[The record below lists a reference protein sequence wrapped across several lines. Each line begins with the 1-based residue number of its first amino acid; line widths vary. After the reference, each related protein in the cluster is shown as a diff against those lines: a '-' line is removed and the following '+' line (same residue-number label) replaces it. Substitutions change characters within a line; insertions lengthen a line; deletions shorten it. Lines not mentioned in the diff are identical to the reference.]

1 MRWYSEQIY
10 QEWDLLWKFSIID
23 HIVSLPLCVGGD
35 IRTISSVLLSGLTTV
50 EMSDASVVCQ
60 LCNAQVSVRA
70 GNLTKLQLH
79 LERSHDVF
87 QDQDILLAISFL
99 DQHEK
104 EVIIDQ
110 VIPRIKRLLDNSKT
124 LDCSEVINTDLL
136 LHEKL
141 ETWQKES
148 ETVSLVEASANDTDV
163 SQEQLEEEQ
172 EDNLENIPS
181 IEITKMEHNS
191 DVKEKVTNYKK
202 RNEVSKCYICN
213 LPVKKYK
220 LIKHRRNCQ
229 ILQKQTHLQRVKQ
242 TESKEKPLSL
252 EEKENVKEKFY
263 CDLCPKNYDSRAG
276 LYKHK
281 RKFHT

>member
-1 MRWYSEQIY
+1 
-10 QEWDLLWKFSIID
+10 
-23 HIVSLPLCVGGD
+23 
-35 IRTISSVLLSGLTTV
+35 
-50 EMSDASVVCQ
+50 MSDASIVCQ

-99 DQHEK
+99 DPHEK

-110 VIPRIKRLLDNSKT
+110 VIPRIKKLLDNSKN
-124 LDCSEVINTDLL
+124 LDCSEIINTDLL
-136 LHEKL
+136 LYEKL

-148 ETVSLVEASANDTDV
+148 ETETLVKASTNDIDV

-172 EDNLENIPS
+172 EDNLEKIPS
-181 IEITKMEHNS
+181 IEITKMVHNS
-191 DVKEKVTNYKK
+191 EENEKVTNHRI
-202 RNEVSKCYICN
+202 RNDLEAKVSKCYICN

-220 LIKHRRNCQ
+220 LIQHRRNCQ

-242 TESKEKPLSL
+242 TDSQDKSLSL
-252 EEKENVKEKFY
+252 DEKENKKKKIY
-263 CDLCPKNYDSRAG
+263 CDVCPKNYDTRAG
-276 LYKHK
+276 LRKHK
-281 RKFHT
+281 RNHHT